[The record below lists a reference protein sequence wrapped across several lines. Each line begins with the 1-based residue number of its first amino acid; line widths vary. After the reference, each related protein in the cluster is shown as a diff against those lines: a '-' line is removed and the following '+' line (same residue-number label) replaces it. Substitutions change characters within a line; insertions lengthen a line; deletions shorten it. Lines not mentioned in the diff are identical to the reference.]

1 MGIIANYWR
10 VTPEQFAELQNDPQA
25 GKAFFG
31 FDLDSFDFS
40 HPESMLAKLQEKR
53 SSENFFSLDKEW
65 HTLHFLLTG
74 DLSLEEDTQV
84 ASPYWNVVMGG
95 TPTQFEA
102 TYGFVRYL
110 NPEEVREVA
119 ELLSAISVEELRQ
132 RFDVD
137 AFNAAQIYPNPNPD
151 GWDEEEIEFLLEI
164 YPEFVQF
171 FQNAARQGDIVLL
184 SSD

>member
-25 GKAFFG
+25 AKAFFG
-31 FDLDSFDFS
+31 FDLDSFHFS
-40 HPESMLAKLQEKR
+40 HPESMLATQKEKQ
-53 SSENFFSLDKEW
+53 SSENFFTLEKEW
-65 HTLHFLLTG
+65 HALHCLLTG
-74 DLSLEEDTQV
+74 DLSLEEETQ

-119 ELLSAISVEELRQ
+119 ELLSAISVEELSQ

-137 AFNAAQIYPNPNPD
+137 AFNAAQIYPNPSPG
-151 GWDEEEIEFLLEI
+151 GWEEEIEFLLEI